1 MAGLRGAHGEVTVAI
16 PDNGVGEIMLTAG
29 GERTT
34 HIARSADGRSI
45 PAGTEVVIT
54 NPLGQSVVVSR
65 APATASGASS

>member
-1 MAGLRGAHGEVTVAI
+1 
-16 PDNGVGEIMLTAG
+16 MLTAG

-54 NPLGQSVVVSR
+54 NPLGQ
-65 APATASGASS
+65 